1 MVKILPQHTEIEHNR
16 ARLIVQN
23 SALLNKIVRVLGVGN
38 DPKSGKTVNIHGKI
52 CRERPVG
59 ND

>member
-1 MVKILPQHTEIEHNR
+1 MVKILPQHTEIEQNR
-16 ARLIVQN
+16 KRLIV
-23 SALLNKIVRVLGVGN
+23 KIQQVLGGN
-38 DPKSGKTVNIHGKI
+38 DPKSGKTVNRHRKI